1 MHFVAHLFL
10 AGTNDSTLYMW
21 KPELIQFTKVLK
33 SSPAQQ
39 FLYLSVLSL
48 NVTKS
53 LIIATEGSD
62 SVIYELS
69 SVSNQSDFI
78 PR

>member
-1 MHFVAHLFL
+1 MYFLVHLVL
-10 AGTNDSTLYMW
+10 AGTNDSALYIW

-33 SSPAQQ
+33 SQPAQQ

-62 SVIYELS
+62 SVIYELI